1 MSIRR
6 SWVCAPLAMWL
17 VCGCGPAADD
27 IAANLSSDNPVVR
40 EDSAKMARK
49 HDDDAVIKALVVAIQ
64 LDPSA
69 RVREH
74 AVDSLAELE
83 AVDAV
88 PALIE
93 VVQRD
98 PEADVVSA
106 AIDALGRLAD
116 PRAVPVL
123 LAHLETNG
131 ADRPTLNVIWALGN
145 IGDGRALPLLTS
157 LRDTDDAYVAYNVE
171 RALRELKPVMDD
183 SDVAPAEAPETEP
196 SSG

>member
-1 MSIRR
+1 MNLSW
-6 SWVCAPLAMWL
+6 SWVRALL
-17 VCGCGPAADD
+17 VVGLSWGCGPAADD
-27 IAANLSSDNPVVR
+27 IANNLSSDNPVVR

-49 HDDDAVIKALVVAIQ
+49 HDDEVVIKALVMAIQ

-83 AVDAV
+83 AVEAV

-106 AIDALGRLAD
+106 AIDALGRLGD
-116 PRAVPVL
+116 TRAVPVL
-123 LAHLETNG
+123 LAHLETHG

-171 RALRELKPVMDD
+171 RALRELKPVMED
-183 SDVAPAEAPETEP
+183 SQSSEATEP
-196 SSG
+196 EPSAG